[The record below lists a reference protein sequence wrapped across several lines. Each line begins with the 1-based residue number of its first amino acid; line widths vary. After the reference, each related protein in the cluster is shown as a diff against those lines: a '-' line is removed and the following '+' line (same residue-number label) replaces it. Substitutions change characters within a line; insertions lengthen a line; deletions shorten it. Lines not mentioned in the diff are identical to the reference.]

1 VRFSAAEIA
10 DAVDGSVVGPDVTVH
25 GASIDSRDVA
35 GGELFVPI
43 VAERDGH
50 DFIAAALA
58 RGAAAYLTSR
68 RADEGGTAILVDDT
82 ATAFRRLGSAAR
94 DRLPERV
101 VGITGSVGK
110 TSTKDLLAS
119 ALSQRWVTGA
129 SPQSFNNELGVPL
142 TLVNAPE
149 RCEALVVE
157 MGARGRRH
165 IASLCEVARPTVGVV
180 TAVAA
185 VHTELFGTIDDVAVA
200 KRELVEA
207 LPASGTAVLN
217 ALDERVLAMADHCT
231 GRVLTFGGAR
241 ADVRADDLALD
252 DELRPSFTL
261 VTPWGSTVVGLSV
274 RGAHQVANA
283 LAAAAAA
290 LACDAPLA
298 AVAAGLASAHLS
310 RWRMELTRT
319 PAGVL
324 VLNDAYNANPTSV
337 AAALES
343 LAALDA
349 HRRVAVLGVM
359 AELGPESDD
368 EHARIGKLAGELGV
382 EVITVDAPAYGV
394 DTDVADVDGALDALA
409 SLDLRPGDAVLVK
422 GSRVAGLERVAAALT
437 GTASESA

>member
-1 VRFSAAEIA
+1 MRFSAVQIA
-10 DAVDGSVVGPDVTVH
+10 DAVGGSVVGPDLTVS
-25 GASIDSRDVA
+25 GASIDSRDIG

-43 VAERDGH
+43 VAKRDGH
-50 DFIAAALA
+50 DFITAALA
-58 RGAAAYLTSR
+58 AGAAAYLTSR
-68 RADEGGTAILVDDT
+68 RADDGGTAIVVDDT
-82 ATAFRRLGSAAR
+82 AAAFTRLGAAAR
-94 DRLPERV
+94 DRLPDRV

-119 ALSQRWVTGA
+119 VLSQRWVTGA

-157 MGARGRRH
+157 MGARGRGH
-165 IASLCEVARPTVGVV
+165 IASLCEVARPAVGVV

-207 LPASGTAVLN
+207 LPPSGTAVLN
-217 ALDERVLAMADHCT
+217 ALDERVLAMADHCA
-231 GRVLTFGGAR
+231 GRVLTFGGDR
-241 ADVRADDLALD
+241 ADVRADGLALD

-261 VTPWGSTVVGLSV
+261 VTPWGSTAVDMSI

-283 LAAAAAA
+283 LAAAAAG
-290 LACDAPLA
+290 LACDVPLD
-298 AVAAGLASAHLS
+298 AVALGLASAQLS
-310 RWRMELTRT
+310 RWRMELSRT
-319 PAGVL
+319 PSGAL

-343 LAALDA
+343 LATLDA
-349 HRRVAVLGVM
+349 RRRVAVLGVM

-382 EVITVDAPAYGV
+382 DVIAVDAPAYGV
-394 DTDVADVDGALDALA
+394 DKDVADVDAALDALA
-409 SLDLRPGDAVLVK
+409 ELRLATGDAVLVK

-437 GTASESA
+437 GIEKP

>member
-1 VRFSAAEIA
+1 VRFSATQVAEI
-10 DAVDGSVVGPDVTVH
+10 VDGSVVGPDLTMT
-25 GASIDSRDVA
+25 GASIDSRDVT

-50 DFIAAALA
+50 DFIGAALSA
-58 RGAAAYLTSR
+58 GAAGYLTSR
-68 RADEGGTAILVDDT
+68 GPEGGTAIVVDDT
-82 ATAFRRLGSAAR
+82 AVAFTRLGSAAR
-94 DRLPERV
+94 DRLPARV

-119 ALSQRWVTGA
+119 VLSQRWVTGA

-149 RCEALVVE
+149 ACEALVVE
-157 MGARGRRH
+157 MGARGRGH

-185 VHTELFGTIDDVAVA
+185 VHTELFGTIDEVAVA

-217 ALDERVLAMADHCT
+217 ALDERVLAMAGHCA
-231 GRVLTFGGAR
+231 GRVLTFGGAH
-241 ADVRADDLALD
+241 ADVGADGVALD
-252 DELRPSFTL
+252 DGLRPSFTL
-261 VTPWGSTVVGLSV
+261 VTPWGSTGVTLSV

-283 LAAAAAA
+283 LAAAAAG
-290 LACDAPLA
+290 LACDVPLEAVADGLA
-298 AVAAGLASAHLS
+298 AAQLS

-319 PAGVL
+319 PSGAL

-343 LAALDA
+343 LATLDA
-349 HRRVAVLGVM
+349 HRRVAVLGIM

-368 EHARIGKLAGELGV
+368 EHARIGKLARELGV
-382 EVITVDAPAYGV
+382 DVIAVDAPAYGV
-394 DTDVADVDGALDALA
+394 DTEVGDVDAALA
-409 SLDLRPGDAVLVK
+409 VLAELRLASGDAILVK
-422 GSRVAGLERVAAALT
+422 GSRVTGLERLAAALT
-437 GTASESA
+437 GSGSE

>member
-1 VRFSAAEIA
+1 MRFSAVQIA
-10 DAVDGSVVGPDVTVH
+10 DAVDGSVVGPDLTVT
-25 GASIDSRDVA
+25 GASIDSRDVG

-58 RGAAAYLTSR
+58 AGAAAYLTSR
-68 RADEGGTAILVDDT
+68 RAEQGATAIVVDDT
-82 ATAFRRLGSAAR
+82 AVAFTRLGSAAR
-94 DRLPERV
+94 DRLPDRI

-110 TSTKDLLAS
+110 TSTKDLLA
-119 ALSQRWVTGA
+119 AVLAQRWVTGA

-157 MGARGRRH
+157 MGARGRGH
-165 IASLCEVARPTVGVV
+165 IASLCAVARPTVGVV

-217 ALDERVLAMADHCT
+217 ALDERVLAMAGHCT
-231 GRVLTFGGAR
+231 GRVLTFGGDR
-241 ADVRADDLALD
+241 ADVRADDLTLD
-252 DELRPSFTL
+252 DELHPSFTL
-261 VTPWGSTVVGLSV
+261 VTPWGSTGLTLSV

-283 LAAAAAA
+283 LAAAAAG
-290 LACDAPLA
+290 LACEVPLDAA
-298 AVAAGLASAHLS
+298 AAGLASAHLS
-310 RWRMELTRT
+310 RWRMELSRA
-319 PAGVL
+319 PSGAL

-343 LAALDA
+343 LATLDA
-349 HRRVAVLGVM
+349 DRHIAVLGLM

-368 EHARIGKLAGELGV
+368 EHARIGTLAGELGV
-382 EVITVDAPAYGV
+382 DVIAVDAPAYGV
-394 DTDVADVDGALDALA
+394 DTDVPDVDAALDALA
-409 SLDLRPGDAVLVK
+409 ERRVGKGDAVLVK

-437 GTASESA
+437 GTETP

>member
-1 VRFSAAEIA
+1 VRFSAVQIA
-10 DAVDGSVVGPDVTVH
+10 DAVGGSVVGPDLTVN
-25 GASIDSRDVA
+25 GASIDSREVS

-58 RGAAAYLTSR
+58 AGAAAYLTSR
-68 RADEGGTAILVDDT
+68 PADEGGTAIVVDDT
-82 ATAFRRLGSAAR
+82 AAAFARLGSAAR
-94 DRLPERV
+94 DRLPDRV

-119 ALSQRWVTGA
+119 VLSQRWVTGA

-157 MGARGRRH
+157 MGARGRGH

-207 LPASGTAVLN
+207 LPVSGTAVLN
-217 ALDERVLAMADHCT
+217 ALDERVRAMATHCS
-231 GRVLTFGGAR
+231 GRVLTFGGVR
-241 ADVRADDLALD
+241 ADVRADDLTLD

-261 VTPWGSTVVGLSV
+261 VTPWGATAVTLSV

-283 LAAAAAA
+283 LAAAAAG
-290 LACDAPLA
+290 LACDVPLDE
-298 AVAAGLASAHLS
+298 VAAGLASARLS
-310 RWRMELTRT
+310 RWRMELTRA
-319 PAGVL
+319 PSGVL

-343 LAALDA
+343 LAPLDA
-349 HRRVAVLGVM
+349 RRRGAVRGVM
-359 AELGPESDD
+359 AGLGPE
-368 EHARIGKLAGELGV
+368 
-382 EVITVDAPAYGV
+382 
-394 DTDVADVDGALDALA
+394 
-409 SLDLRPGDAVLVK
+409 
-422 GSRVAGLERVAAALT
+422 
-437 GTASESA
+437 